1 MRGRAGRK
9 GKDTAGETYL
19 ICQKADLEAI
29 SEIWDAET
37 PAIDSCLA
45 QDNDNKGVK
54 RWNFFYLCLFS
65 LQYMLI

>member
-9 GKDTAGETYL
+9 GKDTVGETYL
-19 ICQKADLEAI
+19 ICQQADLEAI

-45 QDNDNKGVK
+45 QDNKGVK
-54 RWNFFYLCLFS
+54 RCVVS
-65 LQYMLI
+65 SCSV